1 MAAAIASGVGVPPT
15 SYAAMS
21 AAAGKVNLPTYRHAL
36 VDEWIA
42 GVPGLPERLAAGGT
56 VADVAAGGG
65 DAAALVATAF
75 PQARVHAYD
84 IVDGARDDLPG
95 NAQFRQAN
103 ASSMP
108 DDGPFDLVYILDSFH
123 HLGDPALVLA
133 GIRRNLAPGGTVMI
147 VEAGMSGQV
156 DQDVADPFAVVV
168 YGCGLLYCLQE
179 SLSAGR
185 AHSNADGSGWVEA
198 ALAEAGFTMIA
209 VTPSETGFAVITAT
223 VG

>member
-1 MAAAIASGVGVPPT
+1 
-15 SYAAMS
+15 MS

-156 DQDVADPFAVVV
+156 DQDVADPFSRWSSTAAGSCTACRRASRPVGLTPTPTAV
-168 YGCGLLYCLQE
+168 
-179 SLSAGR
+179 AGSR
-185 AHSNADGSGWVEA
+185 QRSPRPDSR
-198 ALAEAGFTMIA
+198 
-209 VTPSETGFAVITAT
+209 
-223 VG
+223 